1 MDFRHRYSLNFFFYK
16 LKKILFLCF
25 IEKIIDDFLNIFQYL
40 EIQIDIRIE
49 SIIYIKSKNSN
60 KKKKKTTKSV
70 KPNFK
75 SSVLGRKKIL
85 KKDSTKIGHSSYSIN
100 KKDFWGFEEL
110 VKNLCKCFRQWTK
123 YHL

>member
-1 MDFRHRYSLNFFFYK
+1 M
-16 LKKILFLCF
+16 F
-25 IEKIIDDFLNIFQYL
+25 IKEKIFDDFLNIFEHL

-49 SIIYIKSKNSN
+49 SILIEIDETSDKLIDSINTFIKSKNSN

-85 KKDSTKIGHSSYSIN
+85 KIDSTKIGHISYSIN
-100 KKDFWGFEEL
+100 KNDFWGFEEL
-110 VKNLCKCFRQWTK
+110 VENLCKCFRE
-123 YHL
+123 